1 MTAQNDIH
9 DDWNKTYSF
18 EYSIKYLWPTKHIYR
33 FTREKNRNYTRFD
46 VFNTPTEILPECHS
60 SSFVDN
66 KYFRPF
72 KPQVTLHNLDVESD
86 IMFIRTTSL
95 CLLNFFLLQCD
106 LLFNFYTSFRTKEYY
121 DKWRIYLGYL
131 VHFIFA
137 DIFVGKNILS
147 HILWKFLA

>member
-18 EYSIKYLWPTKHIYR
+18 EYSIKYLWPTKYIYR
-33 FTREKNRNYTRFD
+33 STWEKNRNYTRFD

-95 CLLNFFLLQCD
+95 CLLNFFCYNAICFSIFTPRFAPTNIMTNDVFTLVTLFILFLL
-106 LLFNFYTSFRTKEYY
+106 T
-121 DKWRIYLGYL
+121 YL
-131 VHFIFA
+131 
-137 DIFVGKNILS
+137 
-147 HILWKFLA
+147 